1 MICTDGLT
9 IANAKVH
16 FIELITHHFKRTA
29 EVTFCDDES
38 MGFLGIKRFLFSPE
52 NRAAFDAGMIP
63 SIDGKRQAATGP
75 QIKTLVKIWHTA
87 GFVERVLEGGALSY
101 VFEQATFDRMREQAQ
116 RAEEKRRAARSPQ
129 HVPASTTTL
138 TPVSERQQSSQIPC
152 AEQGSYDRKAS
163 SSAAESNNAAQL
175 RLPPMISLLRDC
187 STLTASGASP
197 RGLLPPLAVAMNR
210 VAGRLGEGRCLPQP
224 RGFAADS
231 SRSQAG
237 PAGPALVESHA
248 HSTAGASEVWGAAGK
263 RRAPAEQDEE
273 EGCGACK
280 AARRGEASSR
290 AGSQS
295 PPLVPGVISGEDSA
309 SDLVQLA
316 MATAAARAAA
326 EAAAAKAAAATAE
339 ARAAEAEARAAEAE
353 ARAAEAE
360 MRMLEAERQ
369 IAGGREAG
377 RLDCCRA

>member
-1 MICTDGLT
+1 M
-9 IANAKVH
+9 
-16 FIELITHHFKRTA
+16 
-29 EVTFCDDES
+29 
-38 MGFLGIKRFLFSPE
+38 
-52 NRAAFDAGMIP
+52 
-63 SIDGKRQAATGP
+63 
-75 QIKTLVKIWHTA
+75 KIWHTA
-87 GFVERVLEGGALSY
+87 GFVERVLEGGALSH
-101 VFEQATFDRMREQAQ
+101 VFEQATFDRMREQAH

-138 TPVSERQQSSQIPC
+138 IPVSERQQSSQIPC
-152 AEQGSYDRKAS
+152 AEQGTSNCKA

-263 RRAPAEQDEE
+263 RRA
-273 EGCGACK
+273 
-280 AARRGEASSR
+280 
-290 AGSQS
+290 
-295 PPLVPGVISGEDSA
+295 
-309 SDLVQLA
+309 
-316 MATAAARAAA
+316 AARARPRDAG
-326 EAAAAKAAAATAE
+326 KQ
-339 ARAAEAEARAAEAE
+339 ARGPDRSL
-353 ARAAEAE
+353 R
-360 MRMLEAERQ
+360 
-369 IAGGREAG
+369 
-377 RLDCCRA
+377 C